1 MECVYDFGRLD
12 QNLKLSVRR
21 KNLLF
26 AKHQLMQA
34 NAVLSHD
41 VEGVF
46 LIDIDT
52 LRENDVL
59 GELEQ
64 VDVGE
69 LSKVAFDLVRSQA
82 FKVHF
87 PAKQRLFIYKT
98 TVYCSELGS
107 LLSLRSDV
115 PVVFEHILEFNVV
128 FFET

>member
-1 MECVYDFGRLD
+1 
-12 QNLKLSVRR
+12 
-21 KNLLF
+21 
-26 AKHQLMQA
+26 MQA
-34 NAVLSHD
+34 DAVLSHD

-69 LSKVAFDLVRSQA
+69 LSEVAFDLVRSKA

-87 PAKQRLFIYKT
+87 PAQQRLFIHKT
-98 TVYCSELGS
+98 TVHCSELRS